1 MRCRVRKK
9 SCLHCSAVNVQI
21 SSRLP
26 SEMCSRQRFFCF
38 FFLLLASEPANK
50 RPSCSVSAGTSRRG
64 QASTFPRRT
73 PLVPFFC
80 FFPLKKRKDGIAKFA
95 TTCSCGRF
103 LSVTGAQRLH
113 DNCLPI
119 RRERVRVPHNGQNSA
134 IPSSGSPHGL
144 SAAAERRSFRSSAS
158 KEEADLES
166 RTETLARIKSV

>member
-73 PLVPFFC
+73 PLVLFFC
-80 FFPLKKRKDGIAKFA
+80 FFPLKKKEKME
-95 TTCSCGRF
+95 
-103 LSVTGAQRLH
+103 L
-113 DNCLPI
+113 
-119 RRERVRVPHNGQNSA
+119 QNSPPPA
-134 IPSSGSPHGL
+134 HV
-144 SAAAERRSFRSSAS
+144 ADFSAS
-158 KEEADLES
+158 LEHKDCMTIVS
-166 RTETLARIKSV
+166 QSGGSEFGFLTTAKTLQFPPQEVHTDSLLLLSGDRSARAPPKRKQI